1 MKKGET
7 ILISDG
13 EDREYVCTID
23 ELENEQ
29 VRAKIEDVNGVAKEL
44 PIKVTLFQALPKGD

>member
-1 MKKGET
+1 MKKGRT

-29 VRAKIEDVNGVAKEL
+29 VQGKNRRRKWRWQRN
-44 PIKVTLFQALPKGD
+44 FH